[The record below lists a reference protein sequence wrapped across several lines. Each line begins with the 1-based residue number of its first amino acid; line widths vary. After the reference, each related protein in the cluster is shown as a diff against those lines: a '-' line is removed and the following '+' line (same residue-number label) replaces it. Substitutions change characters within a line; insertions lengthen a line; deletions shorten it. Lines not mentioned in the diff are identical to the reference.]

1 MLQIR
6 KFKERQIKEADV
18 QLLNVIQLIDT
29 VSWETEQVKVFEAIK
44 GGNKLLQSIHKVSS
58 VSD

>member
-18 QLLNVIQLIDT
+18 HLLNVIQLIDT

-58 VSD
+58 ASD